1 MIKGNRAHMKVPKC
15 RRGHA
20 EFFDPA
26 DPGERLERDGK
37 LERIHLPDERVLEPG
52 PGSGRTQDPDSIGRQ
67 VGRAKKRQAWM
78 WSQWVCEM
86 RR

>member
-1 MIKGNRAHMKVPKC
+1 MKTPKC
-15 RRGHA
+15 RRGDA
-20 EFFDPA
+20 EFFDPG

-67 VGRAKKRQAWM
+67 VGRAKKRQALDVVPM
-78 WSQWVCEM
+78 GVRNEEVKVERSYL
-86 RR
+86 